1 MLAVQLDIFS
11 GQPVAPSFESA
22 AELDQRA
29 KRQGILDMILNPCE
43 GCDLREFCGS
53 DGCGKYLFDLDLEE
67 PETDPEDDD
76 EDEDYYFED
85 ESESDQLEYI
95 QHWNR

>member
-53 DGCGKYLFDLDLEE
+53 EDCG
-67 PETDPEDDD
+67 
-76 EDEDYYFED
+76 
-85 ESESDQLEYI
+85 
-95 QHWNR
+95 

>member
-43 GCDLREFCGS
+43 GCDLRDFCGTDS
-53 DGCGKYLFDLDLEE
+53 CGKHLYDIDMDFD
-67 PETDPEDDD
+67 PG
-76 EDEDYYFED
+76 
-85 ESESDQLEYI
+85 EYEKEGFDF
-95 QHWNR
+95 

>member
-53 DGCGKYLFDLDLEE
+53 DGCGKKLFDVDVDFNPADYEE
-67 PETDPEDDD
+67 EGFD
-76 EDEDYYFED
+76 F
-85 ESESDQLEYI
+85 
-95 QHWNR
+95 